1 MSFLE
6 KLQSADEGKKRRWM
20 VLITL
25 VVMVVVVF
33 VWLSYFNSLIR
44 NASGVQSE
52 VPKSTGS
59 EFSFWDTISGGAAAA
74 FDSLKGLF
82 SSPKEYIINP

>member
-1 MSFLE
+1 
-6 KLQSADEGKKRRWM
+6 M
-20 VLITL
+20 VLATL

-59 EFSFWDTISGGAAAA
+59 EFSFWDTISGGAVAA